1 MVEVAGG
8 VWESGW
14 IGSAACVA
22 VLAWDESRG
31 ATSCSLVLAPTQSL
45 CSLSGLGTGKLQLTW
60 LLVVWRQE
68 REESTSDYAEEAA
81 KLVIGFRDA
90 LRMRRIQEI
99 MLQI

>member
-1 MVEVAGG
+1 MV
-8 VWESGW
+8 SGNPD
-14 IGSAACVA
+14 GLGLQPAACVA
-22 VLAWDESRG
+22 VLARNESRG

-45 CSLSGLGTGKLQLTW
+45 CSLSGLGTGQLQLTW
-60 LLVVWRQE
+60 VLVVWRQE

-90 LRMRRIQEI
+90 LRMRRRIQEI